1 MEEMELGFAFVG
13 AVLAFASVALGA
25 FGAHALKGKISETM
39 LEVFH
44 TGAQYEMYHSLALV
58 AVGIMLR
65 LGIGNSMV
73 QVAGWLFVV
82 GILLFSGSL
91 YVLSITGRRGFGA
104 ITPLGGLCFL
114 GGWALFAIGVA
125 LAM

>member
-1 MEEMELGFAFVG
+1 MELGFAFVG

>member
-1 MEEMELGFAFVG
+1 MGFAFVG